1 MNFGCL
7 VASSDGA
14 LLPVENKNLCLMM
27 LTTLTLFVTVL
38 LTTQIFAALV
48 LQSLVLGLLHFLHPL
63 HTIPQHHLH
72 QKVR

>member
-1 MNFGCL
+1 
-7 VASSDGA
+7 
-14 LLPVENKNLCLMM
+14 M

-63 HTIPQHHLH
+63 HTIPQHQLH